1 MSDFHDYISLEE
13 AKRRGGA
20 DGDGGDDRRAGHGGS
35 GGDEQ
40 WRYPPPKL
48 RPVTWPDKPESI
60 PARPW
65 LVPGL
70 IPDRNVT
77 MISGDGGIGK
87 SLLAQMLLT
96 AAATSRQWLGR
107 SMKACKA
114 VGVFCEDDDDELRRR
129 QAAINAYMGLEFG
142 DLEDL
147 SVICR
152 AGEDNPLMEF
162 DRFEGRGEE
171 THFFH
176 QAMNYAIDFGA
187 QLVALDSLYDL
198 FAGNENS
205 RPQARSFINMLRRLA
220 IAIDVGGARR
230 GEGGEHHL

>member
-1 MSDFHDYISLEE
+1 MTEHDDYIPLDE
-13 AKRRGGA
+13 AKRRRGV
-20 DGDGGDDRRAGHGGS
+20 DGS
-35 GGDEQ
+35 GDEP

-87 SLLAQMLLT
+87 SLLAQMLI
-96 AAATSRQWLGR
+96 TSAVTSCQWLGR

-129 QAAINAYMGLEFG
+129 QHAINTHLGIEFG
-142 DLEDL
+142 DLEGL

-152 AGEDNPLMEF
+152 AGEDNVLMEF
-162 DRFEGRGEE
+162 ERYESHGTQ

-176 QAMNYAIDFGA
+176 H
-187 QLVALDSLYDL
+187 
-198 FAGNENS
+198 
-205 RPQARSFINMLRRLA
+205 RLRRP
-220 IAIDVGGARR
+220 ARR
-230 GEGGEHHL
+230 PRLTA